1 MIYINENKRHNNHCR
16 LFILLFNNLVE
27 KVGISLDVT
36 LLTRVFQGRFLQI
49 GGKGTEFIVHVLW
62 LKMIPSAYWNAN
74 LLIFVYVGSFKSA
87 TSFRA
92 TPSVIAFSPNFSSS
106 FPSNL
111 SL

>member
-36 LLTRVFQGRFLQI
+36 LLARVFQGRFLQI
-49 GGKGTEFIVHVLW
+49 GGKGTEFIVH
-62 LKMIPSAYWNAN
+62 
-74 LLIFVYVGSFKSA
+74 VGSFKSA